1 MRFLVSVSR
10 DGVEST
16 LGPFDLESARAT
28 VTRLACE
35 PMSRE
40 RFSAYPIPVPDE
52 ADLSQSRD
60 TPLAA

>member
-1 MRFLVSVSR
+1 MRFLVSVSH
-10 DGVEST
+10 DGVKST
-16 LGPFDLESARAT
+16 LGPFNLESARAT

-40 RFSAYPIPVPDE
+40 RFSAYLIPVPDE
-52 ADLSQSRD
+52 EDLSELPD